1 MIFFS
6 VVYLQDSVEYT
17 HNLFIKTDISQL
29 LDIKDENNTS
39 QMQVGFN
46 WSFASVIVSLY
57 LSIKVLLFEL
67 YLTVLYIV

>member
-29 LDIKDENNTS
+29 LDIKGENNTS
-39 QMQVGFN
+39 QMHKRIQLGLCLCER
-46 WSFASVIVSLY
+46 LY
-57 LSIKVLLFEL
+57 LPIKV
-67 YLTVLYIV
+67 